1 MAAAG
6 GKPSDFDAYQ
16 GVCLLKIMG
25 FMEDGDALAITFRG
39 DSREGVR
46 SETVL
51 VVSQAGRVPD
61 GATTRF
67 VAMSPP
73 SAPGQMALLFESADA
88 RDIMAFALAVEN
100 SMAARTGHH
109 GRIPDEDRF
118 SAGGRATH
126 NPFADSERGDWI
138 HDPAASSPVAIHL
151 RNPAGTYGEAY
162 LKWRDARAGEFVR
175 EKPACGFRFPI
186 P

>member
-100 SMAARTGHH
+100 SMAAC
-109 GRIPDEDRF
+109 PC
-118 SAGGRATH
+118 SSGGMSVPTT
-126 NPFADSERGDWI
+126 S
-138 HDPAASSPVAIHL
+138 V
-151 RNPAGTYGEAY
+151 T
-162 LKWRDARAGEFVR
+162 
-175 EKPACGFRFPI
+175 PI
-186 P
+186 AMPMPSDMPR